1 MKHRGGCLPNA
12 QQELLICI
20 LLGTPETRPA
30 LWQQWK
36 TRNEL
41 EKLDPG
47 SLRLLP
53 LLYRRLK
60 EAGIPDVQ
68 LAPYRGVYR
77 HYWYRNRL
85 YLKNL
90 GHVLSLL
97 NQRRIK
103 PLLLKGLPLA
113 LETYP
118 DPAARPMMD
127 MDLYI
132 VPDKLHEAVACLSEA
147 GWHPDQL
154 PPQYPDAR
162 WLTAVKAIQLTHP
175 DGIAIDLHGTV
186 LSEIADPAF
195 DAQML
200 ANARPITVLDGN
212 ALSPHPT
219 DLLFHTIAHGYRWN
233 SLPPFRWIV
242 DSAELLDRHRDE
254 LDMDRLV
261 RTAEQFNLVR
271 RIQCGMEQVNR
282 YLENERLRETR
293 SFFIAGYHIPLW
305 ERMEHRLKTSGQ
317 ALPALAGNLL
327 FDTWRWLR
335 RHRHSRRFPEFFRF
349 LKLRWRVDHSRELP
363 VEAIRRI
370 HRRINRKRKAPP
382 R

>member
-1 MKHRGGCLPNA
+1 MTYRGGCLPNA
-12 QQELLICI
+12 QQELLIRI
-20 LLGTPETRPA
+20 LLASPETRSE
-30 LWQQWK
+30 LWQKWK
-36 TRNEL
+36 ARNDL
-41 EKLDPG
+41 ESLDSG

-53 LLYRRLK
+53 LLYHRLK
-60 EAGIPDVQ
+60 EAEVPDNRLTKYHGI
-68 LAPYRGVYR
+68 YR

-85 YLKNL
+85 LLKNL
-90 GHVLSLL
+90 GDILRLL
-97 NQRRIK
+97 NQLDIR

-113 LETYP
+113 LEIYS
-118 DPAARPMMD
+118 DPALRPMMD

-200 ANARPITVLDGN
+200 ANARPTTVLNGN

-242 DSAELLDRHRDE
+242 DSAELLHRHRDE
-254 LDMDRLV
+254 LDMERLV

-271 RIQCGMEQVNR
+271 RIQKGIERVNR
-282 YLENERLRETR
+282 YLEDGLQGETSCFSGTGYRMPSWERLEN
-293 SFFIAGYHIPLW
+293 W
-305 ERMEHRLKTSGQ
+305 LKTRDQ